1 MTALVVVLAVV
12 TAVMAVLVGV
22 IFFVGLPMLRRV
34 TAAEPPAVRTPAVDD
49 PAYLAEK
56 SRQETSLAS
65 LRAAAE
71 EATAAVDE
79 ARAAAAAVR
88 TEAAAAKAEASAA
101 RAEARRILDA
111 ARAEAESLV
120 DRAHR
125 QAEHDTEQTQA
136 AARRAGEREVAQLT
150 LAAKEHLLAAKEQA
164 QDNERRQQRLDERER
179 LLAEEAERLAER
191 DRRITGAES
200 DLAEREVLMVERE
213 VGLAEAEEYRLRE
226 LERIAGLTADAAKA
240 ELIEAIEAQAK
251 REAALLVR
259 DIEHDARTTAEDRAR
274 HVVVEAIQR
283 VASEQTAESVVSV
296 LHLPSD
302 EMKGRIIGRE
312 GRNIRAF
319 ESVTGVNLIIDDTP
333 EAVLLSCFD
342 PVRREIGRLTLE
354 KLVLD
359 GRIHPHRIEEVF
371 DQARHEVERLCQRAA
386 EDALVEVGI
395 TDLHPELAT
404 LLGRLRYRTSYGQ
417 NVLKHLVETAHI
429 AGVMAAELR
438 LEPALIK
445 RCAFLHDIGKALT
458 HEVEG
463 SHALI
468 GADVARK
475 YGESDDVV
483 HAIEAHHNEVLP
495 QTIEAVLTQAA
506 DACSGGRPGARRE
519 SLEAYVKRLQR
530 IEEIAGGKSGVEKVF
545 AMQAGREIRVMVKP
559 EDIDDIAAAILA
571 RDVAK
576 QIEEEL
582 TYPGQIRVT
591 VVRESR
597 VTEIAR

>member
-1 MTALVVVLAVV
+1 MTAVDVLLLVALAVV
-12 TAVMAVLVGV
+12 VAVGAALTATWFL
-22 IFFVGLPMLRRV
+22 IRRLGG
-34 TAAEPPAVRTPAVDD
+34 AARATTPEED
-49 PAYLAEK
+49 PVFIAE
-56 SRQETSLAS
+56 RERREQALDA
-65 LRAAAE
+65 LRAGAE
-71 EATAAVDE
+71 EA
-79 ARAAAAAVR
+79 
-88 TEAAAAKAEASAA
+88 SANADQA
-101 RAEARRILDA
+101 RAEAA
-111 ARAEAESLV
+111 TARAEVSAAKADLASARTEASRVADTARKEAETLLE
-120 DRAHR
+120 RHR
-125 QAEHDTEQTQA
+125 EQAERDAERVRETARRTAEEEAARLVA
-136 AARRAGEREVAQLT
+136 AARERTEDV
-150 LAAKEHLLAAKEQA
+150 
-164 QDNERRQQRLDERER
+164 ERRER
-179 LLAEEAERLAER
+179 LLTERERRTAEEAERLTDR
-191 DRRITGAES
+191 DRRLGISES
-200 DLAEREVLMVERE
+200 DLAEREA
-213 VGLAEAEEYRLRE
+213 GLADREERIADLEAEQRSE
-226 LERIAGLTADAAKA
+226 LERIAGLTAASAKA
-240 ELIEAIEAQAK
+240 ELVDTIEAQAK
-251 REAALLVR
+251 RDAAILIR
-259 DIEHDARTTAEDRAR
+259 DIDADARNTAADRAR
-274 HVVVEAIQR
+274 HIVVDAIQR

-342 PVRREIGRLTLE
+342 PVRREVGRLTLE
-354 KLVLD
+354 RLVLD
-359 GRIHPHRIEEVF
+359 GRIHPHRIEEVY
-371 DQARHEVERLCQRAA
+371 DDSRVEVDRLCQRAA
-386 EDALVEVGI
+386 EDALVDVGI
-395 TDLHPELAT
+395 TDIHPELVT

-429 AGVMAAELR
+429 SGIMASELG
-438 LEPALIK
+438 LERDLIK

-475 YGESDDVV
+475 FGEDEAVV
-483 HAIEAHHNEVLP
+483 HAIEAHHNEVAP

-519 SLEAYVKRLQR
+519 SLEAYVQRLER
-530 IEEIAGGKSGVEKVF
+530 IEEIASGKVGVEKVF
-545 AMQAGREIRVMVKP
+545 AMQAGREIRVMVRP
-559 EDIDDIAAAILA
+559 DDVDDIGAAVLA

>member
-1 MTALVVVLAVV
+1 MQPAEIALTFAVAIVAILLVVVLV
-12 TAVMAVLVGV
+12 
-22 IFFVGLPMLRRV
+22 VGLRVMRRLQEGSKAP
-34 TAAEPPAVRTPAVDD
+34 TGGDGDAV
-49 PAYLAEK
+49 YLAEK
-56 SRQETSLAS
+56 DRQENSLAS
-65 LRAAAE
+65 LRHAAE
-71 EATAAVDE
+71 EATAAVDQ
-79 ARAAAAAVR
+79 ARAAAAAAR

-101 RAEARRILDA
+101 RAEARRVLDA
-111 ARAEAESLV
+111 ARAEADAALE
-120 DRAHR
+120 RAHR
-125 QAEHDTEQTQA
+125 QAEHDAEQARA

-150 LAAKEHLLAAKEQA
+150 AAAKEQT
-164 QDNERRQQRLDERER
+164 QDAERRQRRLDERER

-191 DRRITGAES
+191 DRRITA
-200 DLAEREVLMVERE
+200 
-213 VGLAEAEEYRLRE
+213 AEAELVDREGVLVDREAALAEVEEKHRRE
-226 LERIAGLTADAAKA
+226 LERIANLTVEAARA
-240 ELIEAIEAQAK
+240 ELIDSIEAQAK

-259 DIEHDARTTAEDRAR
+259 DIEHDARATAEQRAR
-274 HVVVEAIQR
+274 HIVVDAIQR

-371 DQARHEVERLCQRAA
+371 DLAKHEVERLCQRAA

-395 TDLHPELAT
+395 TDLHPQLVT

-429 AGVMAAELR
+429 AGIMASELG
-438 LEPALIK
+438 LESALVK

-468 GADVARK
+468 GADLARK
-475 YGESDDVV
+475 YGEPEDVV

-495 QTIEAVLTQAA
+495 QTIEAVLTQAS

-519 SLEAYVKRLQR
+519 SLEAYVKRLER
-530 IEEIAGGKSGVEKVF
+530 IEEIAGGKAGVEKVF
-545 AMQAGREIRVMVKP
+545 AMQAGREIRVMVRP
-559 EDIDDIAAAILA
+559 DDVDDIGAAVLA